1 MHAYNNGE
9 SQNDN
14 VESKSQVAFKR
25 NPKSSQTPIGFLI
38 YNRVAL
44 KVKTESR
51 NLIKQTSTNLVYL
64 RTNLKLNFNNIFN
77 SSCNIVYLF
86 PPHQKKNSRIHMFWT
101 FQPSFQSCLERGKNV
116 YINSELPIFPHVMQ
130 DGHQIQWGV
139 LYTLPE
145 TNLFAPKNGWLEDN
159 PSPFL
164 EQKKHM
170 FKCKLANLFQGLIR
184 ISTKKRVDDQP
195 GYRRILLVFVHIVSH
210 LGSLSPNQ
218 DVQVL
223 TIEAWPPIEQCHLW
237 RGGVFFSFWCGIL

>member
-64 RTNLKLNFNNIFN
+64 RTLLKLNFNNIFN

-86 PPHQKKNSRIHMFWT
+86 PPIKKKTPESICFGPSSHLFNLVLKGEKMYISTLNSQFSPMLCRMVIKSNEGFYIHSLKLTFSHLKMDDWKTILPLFWSKKNICS
-101 FQPSFQSCLERGKNV
+101 S
-116 YINSELPIFPHVMQ
+116 
-130 DGHQIQWGV
+130 
-139 LYTLPE
+139 
-145 TNLFAPKNGWLEDN
+145 
-159 PSPFL
+159 
-164 EQKKHM
+164 
-170 FKCKLANLFQGLIR
+170 ANL
-184 ISTKKRVDDQP
+184 
-195 GYRRILLVFVHIVSH
+195 
-210 LGSLSPNQ
+210 
-218 DVQVL
+218 L
-223 TIEAWPPIEQCHLW
+223 TCF
-237 RGGVFFSFWCGIL
+237 RDS

>member
-64 RTNLKLNFNNIFN
+64 RTLLKLNFNNIFN

-130 DGHQIQWGV
+130 DVIRSNEGFYIHSLKLTFSHLKMDDWKTI
-139 LYTLPE
+139 LP
-145 TNLFAPKNGWLEDN
+145 LFWSKKNIC
-159 PSPFL
+159 SS
-164 EQKKHM
+164 
-170 FKCKLANLFQGLIR
+170 ANL
-184 ISTKKRVDDQP
+184 
-195 GYRRILLVFVHIVSH
+195 
-210 LGSLSPNQ
+210 
-218 DVQVL
+218 L
-223 TIEAWPPIEQCHLW
+223 TCF
-237 RGGVFFSFWCGIL
+237 RDS